1 MEAKYENLWKEDAD
15 AGRIRLWGEVE
26 HENAGLIAAILAKLE
41 ANKNF
46 TKATLYINSNGG
58 SGFAMWALTDAIRS
72 SRLEVTTI
80 VEGFAASAACIIA
93 AAGQVR
99 NARPNSQ
106 FLFHGASHYIGWEK
120 SREATQD
127 AEWAQAFDE
136 QMVAFMAEQT
146 RKPKAFWRKAIRDS
160 AELRFTVADA
170 LEWGVIHEVV

>member
-1 MEAKYENLWKEDAD
+1 MEAKYDGLWKAEAD

-26 HENAGLIAAILAKLE
+26 RENAGIIAAVLAKLD
-41 ANKNF
+41 ADKN
-46 TKATLYINSNGG
+46 TKGATLYINSNGG
-58 SGFAMWALTDAIRS
+58 NGYAMWALTDAIRGAHF
-72 SRLEVTTI
+72 EITTV

-99 NARPNSQ
+99 KARPNSQ

-127 AEWAQAFDE
+127 AEWASAFDE
-136 QMVAFMAEQT
+136 QMVVFMAEQT
-146 RKPKAFWRKAIRDS
+146 RKPRAFWRKAIRDS

-170 LEWGVIHEVV
+170 LEWGVIHAVL